1 MHPVPCLAG
10 LPCNLGVIALE
21 HCIVQNWV
29 REMQLIIRAIFRN
42 VSSTCLLLVSP
53 AVPILTPISEAG
65 CSGGGVEA

>member
-10 LPCNLGVIALE
+10 LPCNLGALE
-21 HCIVQNWV
+21 HYIVQSWV
-29 REMQLIIRAIFRN
+29 REMQLIVRAVFRN

-65 CSGGGVEA
+65 CSDGGVEA